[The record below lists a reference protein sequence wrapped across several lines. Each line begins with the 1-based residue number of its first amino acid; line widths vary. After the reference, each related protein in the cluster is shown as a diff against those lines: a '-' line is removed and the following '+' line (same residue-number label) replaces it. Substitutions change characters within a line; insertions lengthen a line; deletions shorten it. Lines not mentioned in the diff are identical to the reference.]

1 MKYADTKFHVLNK
14 ICFNLTHS
22 TQNNA
27 TTNLSVIKQSRRL
40 RDVWKLQPTDKF
52 LSLASCASGVATS
65 KATTQT
71 TSFEMS
77 LSKHF
82 DNWAAAAE
90 GYNNVCWEL
99 TARHMTDCPT
109 VAVIQSVMEWSPGV
123 RGTQSRQGHPPSKRS
138 FPCFTTLHLHLCK
151 DVTYHCSCPYKDS
164 LRNLPLC
171 VSVYSYIYQLFHISM
186 NPWISK
192 EGITIFIQ
200 YMKMLLSPCLPWM
213 HRGEWT

>member
-1 MKYADTKFHVLNK
+1 MLNK
-14 ICFNLTHS
+14 ICFNLIHL

-27 TTNLSVIKQSRRL
+27 TTYLSVIKQSKRL
-40 RDVWKLQPTDKF
+40 RYVIKLQQTDKF
-52 LSLASCASGVATS
+52 LSLASYASGMATS

-82 DNWAAAAE
+82 DNWAAAAAE

-151 DVTYHCSCPYKDS
+151 DVTYHCSCPYKDFPTQS
-164 LRNLPLC
+164 PTMHLGLFLHMPVVPHLHE
-171 VSVYSYIYQLFHISM
+171 YQR
-186 NPWISK
+186 K
-192 EGITIFIQ
+192 E
-200 YMKMLLSPCLPWM
+200 
-213 HRGEWT
+213 